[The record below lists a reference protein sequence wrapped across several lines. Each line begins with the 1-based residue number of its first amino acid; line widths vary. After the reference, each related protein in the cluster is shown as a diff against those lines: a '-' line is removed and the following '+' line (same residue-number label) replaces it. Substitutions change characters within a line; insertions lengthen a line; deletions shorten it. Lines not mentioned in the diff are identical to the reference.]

1 MNISMQ
7 YFLVVAEELS
17 ISRAAERLYVS
28 QQCVSS
34 HIKKLEQ
41 QYCVELFVR
50 KPAFC
55 LTEEGKALQRS
66 LLRQKVLESSL
77 AKEMNEIRG
86 QRTNRVRAGIHN
98 TRAGLLLPLVIR
110 QFQKSFPNVVVEVYQ
125 GSTNEFETMLLNG
138 NLDIFIATDTM
149 ERPEFRCLFLRKEH
163 NYLVSTVS
171 LLERLG
177 MGSVAVSHKIE
188 AVQLTR
194 LPFISSLS
202 GSYLQTKIDS
212 WMDERRITIQKN
224 IVVGTYRTQLL
235 LEQQHAGVCFCP
247 QMLFPLIADLNRN
260 ASGKDHLVPIT
271 VEGLDIPTELSVIV
285 HRDAY
290 QSEILSAFSA
300 SLKQAISTALGA
312 DVATWS
318 LTRIEESKTDP
329 VDT

>member
-1 MNISMQ
+1 MNTSMQ

-41 QYCVELFVR
+41 QYRVELFTR
-50 KPAFC
+50 KPVFS

-77 AKEMNEIRG
+77 AEEMNAIRG
-86 QRTNRVRAGIHN
+86 QRTNRLRAGIHN
-98 TRAGLLLPLVIR
+98 TRAGLLLPPVIR

-125 GSTNEFETMLLNG
+125 GSTSEFETMLLNG

-149 ERPEFRCLFLRKEH
+149 ERPEFRCLFLRKEQ

-177 MGSVAVSHKIE
+177 MGSVAASHKIE

-194 LPFISSLS
+194 LPFISSPS
-202 GSYLQTKIDS
+202 GSYLQTKIDG
-212 WMDERRITIQKN
+212 WMDERRITIQK
-224 IVVGTYRTQLL
+224 ISWWEHTARS
-235 LEQQHAGVCFCP
+235 FCWRHK
-247 QMLFPLIADLNRN
+247 MRVF
-260 ASGKDHLVPIT
+260 
-271 VEGLDIPTELSVIV
+271 
-285 HRDAY
+285 
-290 QSEILSAFSA
+290 AFARRCSFH
-300 SLKQAISTALGA
+300 
-312 DVATWS
+312 
-318 LTRIEESKTDP
+318 
-329 VDT
+329 

>member
-17 ISRAAERLYVS
+17 ISHAAERLYVS

-149 ERPEFRCLFLRKEH
+149 ERPEFRCLFCVK
-163 NYLVSTVS
+163 S
-171 LLERLG
+171 
-177 MGSVAVSHKIE
+177 II
-188 AVQLTR
+188 
-194 LPFISSLS
+194 ISC
-202 GSYLQTKIDS
+202 
-212 WMDERRITIQKN
+212 RRF
-224 IVVGTYRTQLL
+224 R
-235 LEQQHAGVCFCP
+235 F
-247 QMLFPLIADLNRN
+247 
-260 ASGKDHLVPIT
+260 
-271 VEGLDIPTELSVIV
+271 
-285 HRDAY
+285 
-290 QSEILSAFSA
+290 
-300 SLKQAISTALGA
+300 
-312 DVATWS
+312 
-318 LTRIEESKTDP
+318 
-329 VDT
+329 

>member
-1 MNISMQ
+1 M
-7 YFLVVAEELS
+7 
-17 ISRAAERLYVS
+17 
-28 QQCVSS
+28 
-34 HIKKLEQ
+34 
-41 QYCVELFVR
+41 
-50 KPAFC
+50 
-55 LTEEGKALQRS
+55 TEEGKALQRS

-98 TRAGLLLPLVIR
+98 TRAGLLLPPVIR

-235 LEQQHAGVCFCP
+235 LAAQNAGVCF
-247 QMLFPLIADLNRN
+247 
-260 ASGKDHLVPIT
+260 
-271 VEGLDIPTELSVIV
+271 
-285 HRDAY
+285 
-290 QSEILSAFSA
+290 FS
-300 SLKQAISTALGA
+300 
-312 DVATWS
+312 
-318 LTRIEESKTDP
+318 
-329 VDT
+329 

>member
-1 MNISMQ
+1 MNTSMQ

-41 QYCVELFVR
+41 QYRVELFTR
-50 KPAFC
+50 KPVFS
-55 LTEEGKALQRS
+55 LTEEGKALERS

-77 AKEMNEIRG
+77 AEEMNAIRG

-98 TRAGLLLPLVIR
+98 TRAGLLLPPVIR

-125 GSTNEFETMLLNG
+125 GSTSEFETMLLNG

-149 ERPEFRCLFLRKEH
+149 ERSEFRCLFLRKEQ

-177 MGSVAVSHKIE
+177 MGSVAASHKIE

-194 LPFISSLS
+194 LPFISSPS
-202 GSYLQTKIDS
+202 GS
-212 WMDERRITIQKN
+212 
-224 IVVGTYRTQLL
+224 
-235 LEQQHAGVCFCP
+235 
-247 QMLFPLIADLNRN
+247 
-260 ASGKDHLVPIT
+260 
-271 VEGLDIPTELSVIV
+271 
-285 HRDAY
+285 
-290 QSEILSAFSA
+290 
-300 SLKQAISTALGA
+300 
-312 DVATWS
+312 
-318 LTRIEESKTDP
+318 
-329 VDT
+329 